1 MTSPSRSSSPPGR
14 AQLRKVV
21 VYSLLSLD
29 GVAEEPGDWM
39 FDVDAEVFAF
49 LGGVIETQDDVLLG
63 RRTYDYWV
71 EYWPTSEVQPFA
83 DFINST
89 PKHVFSSHALRGTWQ
104 NEQLVTAP
112 VEDHVQGLQAGLGGD
127 IGVHGSITLVQAL
140 LAANLVDDLHLVVAP
155 TIAGRGARLF
165 PSGINGPLRLA
176 CTGQSLTPSGTLLL
190 SYARGADRNPADAPP
205 PA

>member
-14 AQLRKVV
+14 AQPRKVV

-49 LGGVIETQDDVLLG
+49 LGRVIETQDDVLLG
-63 RRTYDYWV
+63 RGTYDYWV
-71 EYWPTSEVQPFA
+71 DYWPTSEVQPFA

-89 PKHVFSSHALRGTWQ
+89 PKHVFSSHPLWGTWQ

-112 VEDHVQGLQAGLGGD
+112 VEDHVQALQAGLGGD

-140 LAANLVDDLHLVVAP
+140 LAADLVDELHLVVAP
-155 TIAGRGARLF
+155 TITGRGARLF

-190 SYARGADRNPADAPP
+190 SYARSAEGGQHVPSRL
-205 PA
+205 